1 MSATLDD
8 TSKVIRRYLVKN
20 ADWVRVELPDEAF
33 LPGDSQLTQYI
44 IRYVVSLIPMFL
56 FFSLYSLES
65 VYGCF
70 SSIWFLKLSS

>member
-56 FFSLYSLES
+56 FFLYIHWKAFMVAFQVSGS
-65 VYGCF
+65 
-70 SSIWFLKLSS
+70 